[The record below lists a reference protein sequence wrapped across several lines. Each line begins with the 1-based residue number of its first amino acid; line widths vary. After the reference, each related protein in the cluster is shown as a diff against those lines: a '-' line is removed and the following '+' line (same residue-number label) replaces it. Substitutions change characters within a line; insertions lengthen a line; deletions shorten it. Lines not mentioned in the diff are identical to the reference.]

1 MVLEVWCTLE
11 NPLDQGRSFENVL
24 ITELCKL
31 YDIKKS
37 RTTPY
42 HPQGNA

>member
-11 NPLDQGRSFENVL
+11 NPLDQGRSFEV
-24 ITELCKL
+24 TELCKL